1 MYRIIKSNN
10 RKCKQIES
18 LNIVHFFIEVRTNIS
33 PLLLNQCPNQH
44 HTLNLHNHIQNHIS
58 HLPNLTVRFRKRHSL
73 LLTNFFF
80 IAMSKPSVNTNKL
93 GSSNPG
99 NRAIQRGSKGSAL
112 LNRNDNANQVAR
124 CYACGINI
132 R

>member
-1 MYRIIKSNN
+1 MPKPAPYTQSPQSYSEPYATPFKPNGYSPQVIS
-10 RKCKQIES
+10 
-18 LNIVHFFIEVRTNIS
+18 FFSSIS
-33 PLLLNQCPNQH
+33 FVFL
-44 HTLNLHNHIQNHIS
+44 
-58 HLPNLTVRFRKRHSL
+58 
-73 LLTNFFF
+73 
-80 IAMSKPSVNTNKL
+80 AMSKPSLNTNKL
-93 GSSNPG
+93 GTSNSG